1 MLLISRYII
10 KELIFP
16 FIYSLMI
23 IVLMLFINF
32 FLRAIDRFLGKGLNI
47 FTILEYLFLNL
58 AWIIALAVPMA
69 VLIATLMTFGRMS
82 EDNEINAMRAS
93 GISFTS
99 ILKPALIF
107 GITICLTLTYFNNYI
122 LPEMN
127 FYARLL
133 QGDIH
138 KKRPGLEIEPGHFI
152 NSIPDYSMI
161 IKKENYGLME
171 DVRIFSK
178 ENQKIQTSIYS
189 SSGEL
194 EMLDDAIVLM
204 LYDGEIHELDLN
216 DYRSYRRINFKRH
229 KIIVPADDIM
239 LARRDTSNRSDRE
252 MTVPMML
259 DKKANYHKRSD
270 RVKTRIGRAFNK
282 VIGDSLVP
290 SSLDDALLQM
300 DNYRTKML
308 NDENLTSVDQRRQER
323 KLKSLERQMNNEYR
337 LIQNYQ
343 KSQNK
348 YAVEIHKKFS
358 LPIACI
364 LFVLVGAPL
373 GTLTRKGGFI
383 VAISMGFGFFL
394 IYYIF
399 LIGGEE
405 LADRNR
411 VSPFIGMWSPN
422 FLLLIIG
429 VYLTLNTVRDRTSI
443 QFKWPWKKKS
453 LEDNNA
459 SK

>member
-1 MLLISRYII
+1 MILISRYII
-10 KELIFP
+10 KELILP

-32 FLRAIDRFLGKGLNI
+32 FLRAIDRFLGKGLSVLTI
-47 FTILEYLFLNL
+47 FEYLFLNL
-58 AWIIALAVPMA
+58 AWIVALAVPMA
-69 VLIATLMTFGRMS
+69 VLIATLMAFGRMS

-107 GITICLTLTYFNNYI
+107 GVIICITLTYFNNYI

-152 NSIPDYSMI
+152 NTIPDYSMI
-161 IKKENYGLME
+161 IRKDNNGMME

-178 ENQKIQTSIYS
+178 ENQEIQTSIYS
-189 SSGEL
+189 LTGEL

-204 LYDGEIHELDLN
+204 LYDGEIHELDLK
-216 DYRSYRRINFKRH
+216 DYKSYRRINFKQH
-229 KIIVPADDIM
+229 KIIIPADDMM

-259 DKKANYHKRSD
+259 NKKENYNKRSE
-270 RVKTRIGRAFNK
+270 RVQTRIGRAFNK
-282 VIGDSLVP
+282 VIGDSIVP
-290 SSLDDALLQM
+290 ISMEAALLQM
-300 DNYRTKML
+300 DNYRTEML
-308 NDENLTSVDQRRQER
+308 NKDMTPVEQRRQER

-373 GTLTRKGGFI
+373 GTLTKKGGFI

-411 VSPFIGMWSPN
+411 VSPFIGMWAPN
-422 FLLLIIG
+422 FLLLITGI
-429 VYLTLNTVRDRTSI
+429 YLTLNTVRDRASI
-443 QFKWPWKKKS
+443 KFNWPWKKKPM
-453 LEDNNA
+453 ENNND

>member
-10 KELIFP
+10 KELILP

-23 IVLMLFINF
+23 IAFMLFINF
-32 FLRAIDRFLGKGLNI
+32 FLRAIDRFLGKGLSALTI
-47 FTILEYLFLNL
+47 FEYLFLNL
-58 AWIIALAVPMA
+58 AWIVALAVPMA
-69 VLIATLMTFGRMS
+69 VLIATLMAFGRMS

-99 ILKPALIF
+99 ILKPELIF
-107 GITICLTLTYFNNYI
+107 GLIICLSLTYFNNYI

-138 KKRPGLEIEPGHFI
+138 KKRPGLDIEPGHFI

-161 IKKENYGLME
+161 IRKDNNGLME

-178 ENQKIQTSIYS
+178 ENQEIQTSIYS
-189 SSGEL
+189 LTGEL
-194 EMLDDAIVLM
+194 EILDDAIVLM

-216 DYRSYRRINFKRH
+216 DYKSYRRINFKEH
-229 KIIVPADDIM
+229 KIIIPADDMM

-259 DKKANYHKRSD
+259 DKKANYNKRSD
-270 RVKTRIGRAFNK
+270 RVKNRIGRAFNK

-290 SSLDDALLQM
+290 ISLDDALLKM
-300 DNYRTKML
+300 DNYRAEML
-308 NDENLTSVDQRRQER
+308 HDNLTSVEQRRQER

-337 LIQNYQ
+337 LSQNYQ

-348 YAVEIHKKFS
+348 YGVEIHKKFS

-411 VSPFIGMWSPN
+411 VSPFVGMWAPN
-422 FLLLIIG
+422 FLLLITGI
-429 VYLTLNTVRDRTSI
+429 YLTLNTVRDRASMR
-443 QFKWPWKKKS
+443 FNWPWKKQS
-453 LEDNNA
+453 MENSND

>member
-1 MLLISRYII
+1 
-10 KELIFP
+10 
-16 FIYSLMI
+16 MI

-32 FLRAIDRFLGKGLNI
+32 FLRAIDRFLGKGLSVLTI
-47 FTILEYLFLNL
+47 FEYLFLNL

-69 VLIATLMTFGRMS
+69 VLIATLMAFGRMS

-107 GITICLTLTYFNNYI
+107 GVIICLTLTYFNNYI

-152 NSIPDYSMI
+152 NTIPDYSMI
-161 IKKENYGLME
+161 IRKDNNGMME

-178 ENQKIQTSIYS
+178 ENQEIQTSIYS
-189 SSGEL
+189 LTGEL

-216 DYRSYRRINFKRH
+216 DYKSYRRINFKQH
-229 KIIVPADDIM
+229 KIIIPADDMM

-259 DKKANYHKRSD
+259 NKKANYNKRSE
-270 RVKTRIGRAFNK
+270 RVQTRIGRAFNK
-282 VIGDSLVP
+282 VIGDSIVP
-290 SSLDDALLQM
+290 ISMDDALLQM
-300 DNYRTKML
+300 DNYRAEML
-308 NDENLTSVDQRRQER
+308 NKDLTPVEQRRQER

-411 VSPFIGMWSPN
+411 VSPFIGMWAPN
-422 FLLLIIG
+422 FLLLIAGI
-429 VYLTLNTVRDRTSI
+429 YLTLNTVRDRASI
-443 QFKWPWKKKS
+443 RFSFPWKKKS
-453 LEDNNA
+453 MEHSND
-459 SK
+459 S

>member
-10 KELIFP
+10 KELILP

-23 IVLMLFINF
+23 IALMLFINF
-32 FLRAIDRFLGKGLNI
+32 FLRAIDRFLGKGLSALTI
-47 FTILEYLFLNL
+47 FEYLFLNL
-58 AWIIALAVPMA
+58 AWIVALAVPMA
-69 VLIATLMTFGRMS
+69 VLIATLMAFGRMS

-93 GISFTS
+93 GISFMS

-107 GITICLTLTYFNNYI
+107 GLTICLSLTYFNNYI

-138 KKRPGLEIEPGHFI
+138 KKRPGLDIEPGHFI

-161 IKKENYGLME
+161 IRKDNNGLME

-178 ENQKIQTSIYS
+178 ENQEIQTSIYS
-189 SSGEL
+189 LTGEL
-194 EMLDDAIVLM
+194 EILDDAIVLM

-216 DYRSYRRINFKRH
+216 DYKSYRRINFKEH
-229 KIIVPADDIM
+229 KIIIPADDMM

-259 DKKANYHKRSD
+259 DKKANYNKRSD
-270 RVKTRIGRAFNK
+270 RVKNRIGRAFNK

-290 SSLDDALLQM
+290 TSLDNALLKM
-300 DNYRTKML
+300 DNYRAEML
-308 NDENLTSVDQRRQER
+308 DDNLTPVEQRRQER

-411 VSPFIGMWSPN
+411 VSPFVGMWAPN
-422 FLLLIIG
+422 FLLLITGI
-429 VYLTLNTVRDRTSI
+429 YLTLNTVRDRASMR
-443 QFKWPWKKKS
+443 FNWPWKKQAMENS
-453 LEDNNA
+453 ND

>member
-10 KELIFP
+10 KELILP

-32 FLRAIDRFLGKGLNI
+32 FLRAIDRFLGKGLNVLTI
-47 FTILEYLFLNL
+47 FEYLFLNL

-69 VLIATLMTFGRMS
+69 VLIATLMAFGRMS

-107 GITICLTLTYFNNYI
+107 GTIVCLSLTYFNNYV

-152 NSIPDYSMI
+152 NTLPDYSMI
-161 IKKENYGLME
+161 IKKDNNGLME

-178 ENQKIQTSIYS
+178 ENQEIQTSIYS
-189 SSGEL
+189 STGEL
-194 EMLDDAIVLM
+194 EMLDDGIVLM

-216 DYRSYRRINFKRH
+216 DYK
-229 KIIVPADDIM
+229 
-239 LARRDTSNRSDRE
+239 
-252 MTVPMML
+252 TVPMMIS
-259 DKKANYHKRSD
+259 KKANYKERSG
-270 RVKTRIGRAFNK
+270 RVKSRIGRAFNK

-290 SSLDDALLQM
+290 ESLDDALVEM
-300 DNYRTKML
+300 NNYRSEIL
-308 NDENLTSVDQRRQER
+308 DNEDLTSAEQRRQDR

-411 VSPFIGMWSPN
+411 VTPLVGMWTPN
-422 FLLLIIG
+422 VLLLITGI
-429 VYLTLNTVRDRTSI
+429 YLTLNTVRDRAS
-443 QFKWPWKKKS
+443 FNWPWKKKAKDQS
-453 LEDNNA
+453 ND

>member
-1 MLLISRYII
+1 
-10 KELIFP
+10 
-16 FIYSLMI
+16 
-23 IVLMLFINF
+23 MLFINF
-32 FLRAIDRFLGKGLNI
+32 FLRAIDRFLGKGLSVLTI
-47 FTILEYLFLNL
+47 FEYLFLNL
-58 AWIIALAVPMA
+58 AWIVALAVPMA
-69 VLIATLMTFGRMS
+69 VLIATLMAFGRMS

-107 GITICLTLTYFNNYI
+107 GVIICITLTYFNNYI

-152 NSIPDYSMI
+152 NTIPDYSMI
-161 IKKENYGLME
+161 IRKDNNGMME

-178 ENQKIQTSIYS
+178 ENQEIQTSIYS
-189 SSGEL
+189 LTGEL

-204 LYDGEIHELDLN
+204 LYDGEIHELDLK
-216 DYRSYRRINFKRH
+216 DYKSYRRINFKQH
-229 KIIVPADDIM
+229 KIIIPADDMM

-259 DKKANYHKRSD
+259 NKKENYNKRSE
-270 RVKTRIGRAFNK
+270 RVQTRIGRAFNK
-282 VIGDSLVP
+282 VIGDSIVP
-290 SSLDDALLQM
+290 ISMEAALLQM
-300 DNYRTKML
+300 DNYRTEML
-308 NDENLTSVDQRRQER
+308 NKDMTPVEQRRQER

-373 GTLTRKGGFI
+373 GTLTKKGGFI

-411 VSPFIGMWSPN
+411 VSPFIGMWAPN
-422 FLLLIIG
+422 FLLLITGI
-429 VYLTLNTVRDRTSI
+429 YLTLNTVRDRASI
-443 QFKWPWKKKS
+443 KFNWPWKKKPM
-453 LEDNNA
+453 ENNND

>member
-10 KELIFP
+10 KELILP

-23 IVLMLFINF
+23 IALMLFINF
-32 FLRAIDRFLGKGLNI
+32 FLRAIDRFLGKGLSALTI
-47 FTILEYLFLNL
+47 FEYLFLNL
-58 AWIIALAVPMA
+58 AWIVALAVPMA
-69 VLIATLMTFGRMS
+69 VLIATLMAFGRMS

-107 GITICLTLTYFNNYI
+107 GLIICLSLTYFNNYI

-138 KKRPGLEIEPGHFI
+138 KKRPGLDIEPGHFI

-161 IKKENYGLME
+161 IRKDNNGLME

-178 ENQKIQTSIYS
+178 ENQEIQTSIYS
-189 SSGEL
+189 LTGEL

-216 DYRSYRRINFKRH
+216 DYKSYRRINFKEH
-229 KIIVPADDIM
+229 KIIIPADDMM

-259 DKKANYHKRSD
+259 DKKANYNKRSD
-270 RVKTRIGRAFNK
+270 RVKNRIGRAFNK

-290 SSLDDALLQM
+290 ISLDDALLKM
-300 DNYRTKML
+300 DNYRAEML
-308 NDENLTSVDQRRQER
+308 DDNLTPVEQRRQER

-411 VSPFIGMWSPN
+411 VSPFVGMWAPN
-422 FLLLIIG
+422 FLLLITGI
-429 VYLTLNTVRDRTSI
+429 YLTLNTVRDRASMR
-443 QFKWPWKKKS
+443 FNWPWKKQS
-453 LEDNNA
+453 MENSND

>member
-10 KELIFP
+10 KELILP

-23 IVLMLFINF
+23 IAFMLFINF
-32 FLRAIDRFLGKGLNI
+32 FLRAIDRFLGKGLSALTI
-47 FTILEYLFLNL
+47 FEYLFLNL
-58 AWIIALAVPMA
+58 AWIVALAVPMA
-69 VLIATLMTFGRMS
+69 VLIATLMAFGRMS

-93 GISFTS
+93 GISFMS

-107 GITICLTLTYFNNYI
+107 GLTICLSLTYFNNYI

-138 KKRPGLEIEPGHFI
+138 KKRPGLDIEPGHFI

-161 IKKENYGLME
+161 IRKDNNGLME

-178 ENQKIQTSIYS
+178 ENQEIQTSIYS
-189 SSGEL
+189 LTGEL
-194 EMLDDAIVLM
+194 EILDDAIVLM

-216 DYRSYRRINFKRH
+216 DYKSYRRINFKEH
-229 KIIVPADDIM
+229 KIIIPADDMM

-259 DKKANYHKRSD
+259 DKKANYNKRSD
-270 RVKTRIGRAFNK
+270 RVKNRIGRAFNK

-290 SSLDDALLQM
+290 ISLDDALLKM
-300 DNYRTKML
+300 DNYRAEML
-308 NDENLTSVDQRRQER
+308 HDNLTSVEQRRQER

-411 VSPFIGMWSPN
+411 VSPFIGMWAPN
-422 FLLLIIG
+422 FLLLISGI
-429 VYLTLNTVRDRTSI
+429 YLTLNTVRDRASMR
-443 QFKWPWKKKS
+443 FNWPWKKQS
-453 LEDNNA
+453 MENSND

>member
-1 MLLISRYII
+1 
-10 KELIFP
+10 
-16 FIYSLMI
+16 MI

-32 FLRAIDRFLGKGLNI
+32 FLRAIDRFLGKGLSVLTI
-47 FTILEYLFLNL
+47 FEYLFLNL

-69 VLIATLMTFGRMS
+69 VLIATLMAFGRMS

-107 GITICLTLTYFNNYI
+107 GVIICLTLTYFNNYI

-152 NSIPDYSMI
+152 NTIPDYSMI
-161 IKKENYGLME
+161 IRKDNNGMME

-178 ENQKIQTSIYS
+178 ENQEIQTSIYS
-189 SSGEL
+189 LTGEL

-216 DYRSYRRINFKRH
+216 DYKSYRRINFKQH
-229 KIIVPADDIM
+229 KIIIPADDMM

-259 DKKANYHKRSD
+259 NKKANYKKRSE
-270 RVKTRIGRAFNK
+270 RVQTRIGRAFNK
-282 VIGDSLVP
+282 VIGDSIVP
-290 SSLDDALLQM
+290 ISMDDALLQM
-300 DNYRTKML
+300 NNYRAEML
-308 NDENLTSVDQRRQER
+308 NKDLTPVEQRRQER

-411 VSPFIGMWSPN
+411 VSPFIGMWAPN
-422 FLLLIIG
+422 FLLLITGI
-429 VYLTLNTVRDRTSI
+429 YLTLNTVRDRASI
-443 QFKWPWKKKS
+443 RFSWPWKKKS
-453 LEDNNA
+453 MEHNND
-459 SK
+459 S

>member
-1 MLLISRYII
+1 
-10 KELIFP
+10 
-16 FIYSLMI
+16 
-23 IVLMLFINF
+23 MLFINF
-32 FLRAIDRFLGKGLNI
+32 FLRAIDRFLGKGLSVLTI
-47 FTILEYLFLNL
+47 FEYLFLNL

-69 VLIATLMTFGRMS
+69 VLIATLMAFGRMS

-107 GITICLTLTYFNNYI
+107 GVIICLTLTYFNNYI

-152 NSIPDYSMI
+152 NTIPDYSMI
-161 IKKENYGLME
+161 IRKDNNGMME

-178 ENQKIQTSIYS
+178 ENQEIQTSIYS
-189 SSGEL
+189 LTGEL

-216 DYRSYRRINFKRH
+216 DYKSYRRINFKQH
-229 KIIVPADDIM
+229 KIIIPADDMM

-259 DKKANYHKRSD
+259 NKKANYNKRSE
-270 RVKTRIGRAFNK
+270 RVQTRIGRAFNK
-282 VIGDSLVP
+282 VIGDSIVP
-290 SSLDDALLQM
+290 ISMDDALLQM
-300 DNYRTKML
+300 DNYRAEML
-308 NDENLTSVDQRRQER
+308 NKDLTPVEQRRQER

-411 VSPFIGMWSPN
+411 VSPFIGMWAPN
-422 FLLLIIG
+422 FLLLIAGI
-429 VYLTLNTVRDRTSI
+429 YLTLNTVRDRASI
-443 QFKWPWKKKS
+443 RFSFPWKKKS
-453 LEDNNA
+453 MEHNND
-459 SK
+459 S

>member
-1 MLLISRYII
+1 
-10 KELIFP
+10 
-16 FIYSLMI
+16 MI
-23 IVLMLFINF
+23 IALMLFINF
-32 FLRAIDRFLGKGLNI
+32 FLRAIDRFLGKGLSALTI
-47 FTILEYLFLNL
+47 FEYLFLNL
-58 AWIIALAVPMA
+58 AWIVALAVPMA
-69 VLIATLMTFGRMS
+69 VLIATLMAFGRMS

-107 GITICLTLTYFNNYI
+107 GLIICLSLTYFNNYI

-138 KKRPGLEIEPGHFI
+138 KKRPGLDIEPGHFI

-161 IKKENYGLME
+161 IRKDNNGVME

-189 SSGEL
+189 LTGEL

-216 DYRSYRRINFKRH
+216 DYKSYRRINFKEH
-229 KIIVPADDIM
+229 KIIIPADDMM

-259 DKKANYHKRSD
+259 NKKANYNKRSEK
-270 RVKTRIGRAFNK
+270 VQTRIGRAFNK
-282 VIGDSLVP
+282 VIGDSIVP
-290 SSLDDALLQM
+290 ISMDDALLQM
-300 DNYRTKML
+300 DNYRTEML
-308 NDENLTSVDQRRQER
+308 NKDLTPVEQRRQER

-373 GTLTRKGGFI
+373 GTLTKKGGFI

-411 VSPFIGMWSPN
+411 VSPFVGMWAPN
-422 FLLLIIG
+422 FLLLITGI
-429 VYLTLNTVRDRTSI
+429 YLTLNTVRDRTSI
-443 QFKWPWKKKS
+443 QFNWPWKKKS
-453 LEDNNA
+453 MEHNND

>member
-1 MLLISRYII
+1 
-10 KELIFP
+10 
-16 FIYSLMI
+16 
-23 IVLMLFINF
+23 MLFINF
-32 FLRAIDRFLGKGLNI
+32 FLRAIDRFLGKGLSALTI
-47 FTILEYLFLNL
+47 FEYLFLNL
-58 AWIIALAVPMA
+58 AWIVALAVPMA
-69 VLIATLMTFGRMS
+69 VLIATLMAFGRMS

-107 GITICLTLTYFNNYI
+107 GLIICLSLTYFNNYI

-138 KKRPGLEIEPGHFI
+138 KKRPGLDIEPGHFI

-161 IKKENYGLME
+161 IRKDNNGVME

-189 SSGEL
+189 LTGEL

-216 DYRSYRRINFKRH
+216 DYKSYRRINFKEH
-229 KIIVPADDIM
+229 KIIIPADDMM

-259 DKKANYHKRSD
+259 DKKANYNKRSD
-270 RVKTRIGRAFNK
+270 RVKNRIGRAFNK

-290 SSLDDALLQM
+290 ISLDDALLKM
-300 DNYRTKML
+300 DNYRAEML
-308 NDENLTSVDQRRQER
+308 DDKKLTSVEQRQQER

-411 VSPFIGMWSPN
+411 VSPFVGMWTPN
-422 FLLLIIG
+422 FLLLITGI
-429 VYLTLNTVRDRTSI
+429 YLTLSTVRDRASMR
-443 QFKWPWKKKS
+443 FNWPWKKQS
-453 LEDNNA
+453 MENSND

>member
-1 MLLISRYII
+1 
-10 KELIFP
+10 
-16 FIYSLMI
+16 
-23 IVLMLFINF
+23 MLFINF
-32 FLRAIDRFLGKGLNI
+32 FLRAIDRFLGKGLSVLTI
-47 FTILEYLFLNL
+47 FEYLFLNL

-69 VLIATLMTFGRMS
+69 VLIATLMAFGRMS

-107 GITICLTLTYFNNYI
+107 GVIICLTLTYFNNYI

-152 NSIPDYSMI
+152 NTIPDYSMI
-161 IKKENYGLME
+161 IRKDNNGMME

-178 ENQKIQTSIYS
+178 ENQEIQTSIYS
-189 SSGEL
+189 LTGEL

-216 DYRSYRRINFKRH
+216 DYKSYRRINFKQH
-229 KIIVPADDIM
+229 KIIIPADDMM

-259 DKKANYHKRSD
+259 NKKANYKKRSE
-270 RVKTRIGRAFNK
+270 RVQTRIGRAFNK
-282 VIGDSLVP
+282 VIGDSIVP
-290 SSLDDALLQM
+290 ISMDDALLQM
-300 DNYRTKML
+300 NNYRAEML
-308 NDENLTSVDQRRQER
+308 NKDLTPVEQRRQER

-411 VSPFIGMWSPN
+411 VSPFIGMWAPN
-422 FLLLIIG
+422 FLLLITGI
-429 VYLTLNTVRDRTSI
+429 YLTLNTVRDRASI
-443 QFKWPWKKKS
+443 RFSWPWKKKS
-453 LEDNNA
+453 MEHNND
-459 SK
+459 S

>member
-10 KELIFP
+10 KELILP

-32 FLRAIDRFLGKGLNI
+32 FLRAIDRFLGKGLSVLTI
-47 FTILEYLFLNL
+47 FEYLFLNL

-69 VLIATLMTFGRMS
+69 VLIATLMAFGRMS

-107 GITICLTLTYFNNYI
+107 GVIICLTLTYFNNYI

-152 NSIPDYSMI
+152 NTIPDYSMI
-161 IKKENYGLME
+161 IRKDNNGMME

-178 ENQKIQTSIYS
+178 ENQEIQTSIYS
-189 SSGEL
+189 LTGEL

-216 DYRSYRRINFKRH
+216 DYKSYRRINFKQH
-229 KIIVPADDIM
+229 KIIIPADDMM

-259 DKKANYHKRSD
+259 NKKANYKKRSE
-270 RVKTRIGRAFNK
+270 RVQTRIGRAFNK
-282 VIGDSLVP
+282 VIGDSIVP
-290 SSLDDALLQM
+290 ISMDDALLQM
-300 DNYRTKML
+300 DNYRAEML
-308 NDENLTSVDQRRQER
+308 NKDLTPVEQRRQER

-411 VSPFIGMWSPN
+411 VSPFIGMWAPN
-422 FLLLIIG
+422 FLLLITGI
-429 VYLTLNTVRDRTSI
+429 YLTLNTVRDRASI
-443 QFKWPWKKKS
+443 RFSWPWKKKS
-453 LEDNNA
+453 MEHNND
-459 SK
+459 S

>member
-10 KELIFP
+10 KELILP

-23 IVLMLFINF
+23 IALMLFINF
-32 FLRAIDRFLGKGLNI
+32 FLRAIDRFLGKGLSALTI
-47 FTILEYLFLNL
+47 FEYLFLNL
-58 AWIIALAVPMA
+58 AWIVALAVPMA
-69 VLIATLMTFGRMS
+69 VLIATLMAFGRMS

-93 GISFTS
+93 GISFMS

-107 GITICLTLTYFNNYI
+107 GLTICLSLTYFNNYI

-138 KKRPGLEIEPGHFI
+138 KKRPGLDIEPGHFI

-161 IKKENYGLME
+161 IRKDNNGLME

-178 ENQKIQTSIYS
+178 ENQEIQTSIYS
-189 SSGEL
+189 LTGEL
-194 EMLDDAIVLM
+194 EILDDAIVLM

-216 DYRSYRRINFKRH
+216 DYKSYRRINFKEH
-229 KIIVPADDIM
+229 KIIIPADDMM

-259 DKKANYHKRSD
+259 DKKANYNKRSD
-270 RVKTRIGRAFNK
+270 RVKNRIGRAFNK

-290 SSLDDALLQM
+290 TSLDNALLKM
-300 DNYRTKML
+300 DNYRAEML
-308 NDENLTSVDQRRQER
+308 DDNLTPVEQRRQER

-411 VSPFIGMWSPN
+411 VSPFIGMWAPN
-422 FLLLIIG
+422 FLLLITGI
-429 VYLTLNTVRDRTSI
+429 YLTLNTVRDRASMR
-443 QFKWPWKKKS
+443 FNWPWKKQS
-453 LEDNNA
+453 MENSND

>member
-1 MLLISRYII
+1 
-10 KELIFP
+10 
-16 FIYSLMI
+16 
-23 IVLMLFINF
+23 
-32 FLRAIDRFLGKGLNI
+32 
-47 FTILEYLFLNL
+47 
-58 AWIIALAVPMA
+58 MA
-69 VLIATLMTFGRMS
+69 VLIATLMAFGRMS

-107 GITICLTLTYFNNYI
+107 GVIICLTLTYFNNYI

-152 NSIPDYSMI
+152 NTIPDYSMI
-161 IKKENYGLME
+161 IRKDNNGMME

-178 ENQKIQTSIYS
+178 ENQEIQTSIYS
-189 SSGEL
+189 LTGEL

-216 DYRSYRRINFKRH
+216 DYKSYRRINFKQH
-229 KIIVPADDIM
+229 KIIIPADDMM

-259 DKKANYHKRSD
+259 NKKANYNKRSE
-270 RVKTRIGRAFNK
+270 RVQTRIGRAFNK
-282 VIGDSLVP
+282 VIGDSIVP
-290 SSLDDALLQM
+290 ISMDDALLQM
-300 DNYRTKML
+300 DNYRAEML
-308 NDENLTSVDQRRQER
+308 NKDLTPVEQRRQER

-411 VSPFIGMWSPN
+411 VSPFIGMWAPN
-422 FLLLIIG
+422 FLLLITGI
-429 VYLTLNTVRDRTSI
+429 YLTLNTVRDRASI
-443 QFKWPWKKKS
+443 RFSWPWKKKS
-453 LEDNNA
+453 MEHNND
-459 SK
+459 S

>member
-10 KELIFP
+10 KELILP

-23 IVLMLFINF
+23 IAFMLFINF
-32 FLRAIDRFLGKGLNI
+32 FLRAIDRFLGKGLSALTI
-47 FTILEYLFLNL
+47 FEYLFLNL
-58 AWIIALAVPMA
+58 AWIVALAVPMA
-69 VLIATLMTFGRMS
+69 VLIATLMAFGRMS
-82 EDNEINAMRAS
+82 GDNEINAMRAS

-107 GITICLTLTYFNNYI
+107 GLIICLSLTYFNNYI

-138 KKRPGLEIEPGHFI
+138 KKRPGLDIEPGHFI

-161 IKKENYGLME
+161 IRKDNNGLME

-178 ENQKIQTSIYS
+178 ENQEIQTSIYS
-189 SSGEL
+189 LTGEL

-216 DYRSYRRINFKRH
+216 DYKSYRRINFKEH
-229 KIIVPADDIM
+229 KIIIPADDMM

-259 DKKANYHKRSD
+259 DKKANYNKRSD
-270 RVKTRIGRAFNK
+270 RVKNRIGRAFNK

-290 SSLDDALLQM
+290 ISLDDALLKM
-300 DNYRTKML
+300 DNYRAEML
-308 NDENLTSVDQRRQER
+308 HDNLPSVEQRRQER

-411 VSPFIGMWSPN
+411 VSPFVGMWAPN
-422 FLLLIIG
+422 FLLLITGI
-429 VYLTLNTVRDRTSI
+429 YLTLNTVRDRASMR
-443 QFKWPWKKKS
+443 FNWPWKKQS
-453 LEDNNA
+453 MENSND

>member
-1 MLLISRYII
+1 
-10 KELIFP
+10 
-16 FIYSLMI
+16 
-23 IVLMLFINF
+23 MLFINF
-32 FLRAIDRFLGKGLNI
+32 FLRAIDRFLGKGLSVLTI
-47 FTILEYLFLNL
+47 FEYLFLNL

-69 VLIATLMTFGRMS
+69 VLIATLMAFGRMS

-107 GITICLTLTYFNNYI
+107 GLIICLSLTYFNNYI

-138 KKRPGLEIEPGHFI
+138 KKRPGLDIEPGHFI

-161 IKKENYGLME
+161 IRKDNNGVME

-189 SSGEL
+189 LTGEL

-216 DYRSYRRINFKRH
+216 DYKSYRRINFKEH
-229 KIIVPADDIM
+229 KIIIPADDMM

-259 DKKANYHKRSD
+259 NKKANYNKRSEK
-270 RVKTRIGRAFNK
+270 VQTRIGRAFNK
-282 VIGDSLVP
+282 VIGDSIVP
-290 SSLDDALLQM
+290 ISMDDALLQM
-300 DNYRTKML
+300 DNYRTEML
-308 NDENLTSVDQRRQER
+308 NKDLTPAEERRQER

-373 GTLTRKGGFI
+373 GTLTKKGGFI

-411 VSPFIGMWSPN
+411 VSPFIGMWAPN
-422 FLLLIIG
+422 FLLLITGI
-429 VYLTLNTVRDRTSI
+429 YLTFNTVRDRASI
-443 QFKWPWKKKS
+443 RFNWPWKKKS
-453 LEDNNA
+453 MEHNND

>member
-10 KELIFP
+10 KELILP

-32 FLRAIDRFLGKGLNI
+32 FLRAIDRFLGKGLSVVTI
-47 FTILEYLFLNL
+47 FEYLFLNL
-58 AWIIALAVPMA
+58 AWIVALAVPMA
-69 VLIATLMTFGRMS
+69 VLIATLMAFGRMS

-107 GITICLTLTYFNNYI
+107 GVIICLTLTYFNNYI

-161 IKKENYGLME
+161 IRKDNNGMME

-178 ENQKIQTSIYS
+178 ENQEIQTSIYS
-189 SSGEL
+189 LTGEL

-216 DYRSYRRINFKRH
+216 NYKSYRRINFKQH
-229 KIIVPADDIM
+229 KIIIPADDMM

-259 DKKANYHKRSD
+259 NKKANYNKRSE
-270 RVKTRIGRAFNK
+270 RVQTRIGRAFNK
-282 VIGDSLVP
+282 VIGDSIVP
-290 SSLDDALLQM
+290 VSMDDALLQM
-300 DNYRTKML
+300 GNYRTEML
-308 NDENLTSVDQRRQER
+308 NKDIPPVEQRRQER

-373 GTLTRKGGFI
+373 GTLTRKGGFM

-411 VSPFIGMWSPN
+411 VSPFIGMWAPN
-422 FLLLIIG
+422 FLLLIAGI
-429 VYLTLNTVRDRTSI
+429 YLTLNTVRDRASI
-443 QFKWPWKKKS
+443 QFNWPWKKKS
-453 LEDNNA
+453 MENNND

>member
-1 MLLISRYII
+1 
-10 KELIFP
+10 
-16 FIYSLMI
+16 
-23 IVLMLFINF
+23 
-32 FLRAIDRFLGKGLNI
+32 
-47 FTILEYLFLNL
+47 
-58 AWIIALAVPMA
+58 MA
-69 VLIATLMTFGRMS
+69 VLIATLMAFGRMS

-107 GITICLTLTYFNNYI
+107 GVFICVTLTYFNNYI

-152 NSIPDYSMI
+152 NTIPDYSMI
-161 IKKENYGLME
+161 IRKDNNGMME

-178 ENQKIQTSIYS
+178 ENQEIQTSIYS
-189 SSGEL
+189 LTGEL

-216 DYRSYRRINFKRH
+216 DYKSYRRINFKQH
-229 KIIVPADDIM
+229 KIIIPAEDMM

-252 MTVPMML
+252 MTIPMML
-259 DKKANYHKRSD
+259 NKKANYNKRSEK
-270 RVKTRIGRAFNK
+270 VQTRIGRAFNK
-282 VIGDSLVP
+282 VIGDSIVP
-290 SSLDDALLQM
+290 ISMDDALLQM
-300 DNYRTKML
+300 DNYRTEML
-308 NDENLTSVDQRRQER
+308 NKDLTPVEQRRQER

-373 GTLTRKGGFI
+373 GTLTKKGGFI

-411 VSPFIGMWSPN
+411 VSPFIGMWAPN
-422 FLLLIIG
+422 FLLLITGI
-429 VYLTLNTVRDRTSI
+429 YLTLNTVRDRTSI
-443 QFKWPWKKKS
+443 RFNWPWKKKS
-453 LEDNNA
+453 MEHNND

>member
-10 KELIFP
+10 KELILP

-32 FLRAIDRFLGKGLNI
+32 FLRAIDRFLGKGLSVLTI
-47 FTILEYLFLNL
+47 FEYLFLNL

-69 VLIATLMTFGRMS
+69 VLIATLMAFGRMS

-107 GITICLTLTYFNNYI
+107 GVIICLTLTYFNNYI

-152 NSIPDYSMI
+152 NTIPDYSMI
-161 IKKENYGLME
+161 IRKDNNGMME

-178 ENQKIQTSIYS
+178 ENQEIQTSIYS
-189 SSGEL
+189 LTGEL

-216 DYRSYRRINFKRH
+216 DYKSYRRINFKQH
-229 KIIVPADDIM
+229 KIIIPADDMM

-259 DKKANYHKRSD
+259 NKKANYNKRSE
-270 RVKTRIGRAFNK
+270 RVQTRIGRAFNK
-282 VIGDSLVP
+282 VIGDSIVP
-290 SSLDDALLQM
+290 ISMDDALLQM
-300 DNYRTKML
+300 DNYRAEML
-308 NDENLTSVDQRRQER
+308 NKDLTPVEQRRQER

-411 VSPFIGMWSPN
+411 VSPFIGMWAPN
-422 FLLLIIG
+422 FLLLITGI
-429 VYLTLNTVRDRTSI
+429 YLTLNTVRDRASI
-443 QFKWPWKKKS
+443 RFSWPWKKKS
-453 LEDNNA
+453 MEHNND
-459 SK
+459 S

>member
-1 MLLISRYII
+1 MILISRYII
-10 KELIFP
+10 KELILP

-32 FLRAIDRFLGKGLNI
+32 FLRAIDRFLGKGLSVLTI
-47 FTILEYLFLNL
+47 FEYLFLNL
-58 AWIIALAVPMA
+58 AWIVALAVPMA
-69 VLIATLMTFGRMS
+69 VLIATLMAFGRMS

-107 GITICLTLTYFNNYI
+107 GVIICLTLTYFNNYI

-152 NSIPDYSMI
+152 NTIPDYSMI
-161 IKKENYGLME
+161 IRKDNNGMME

-178 ENQKIQTSIYS
+178 ENQEIQTSIYS
-189 SSGEL
+189 LTGEL

-204 LYDGEIHELDLN
+204 LYDGEIHELDLK
-216 DYRSYRRINFKRH
+216 DYKSYRRINFKQH
-229 KIIVPADDIM
+229 KIIIPADDMM

-259 DKKANYHKRSD
+259 NKKENYNKRSE
-270 RVKTRIGRAFNK
+270 RVQTRIGRAFNK
-282 VIGDSLVP
+282 VIGDSIVP
-290 SSLDDALLQM
+290 ISMEAALLQM
-300 DNYRTKML
+300 DNYRTEML
-308 NDENLTSVDQRRQER
+308 NKDMTPVEQRRQER

-373 GTLTRKGGFI
+373 GTLTKKGGFI

-411 VSPFIGMWSPN
+411 VSPFIGMWAPN
-422 FLLLIIG
+422 FLLLITGI
-429 VYLTLNTVRDRTSI
+429 YLTLNTVRDRASI
-443 QFKWPWKKKS
+443 KFNWPWKKKPM
-453 LEDNNA
+453 ENNND

>member
-1 MLLISRYII
+1 
-10 KELIFP
+10 
-16 FIYSLMI
+16 MI

-32 FLRAIDRFLGKGLNI
+32 FLRAIDRFLGKGLSVLTI
-47 FTILEYLFLNL
+47 FEYLFLNL

-69 VLIATLMTFGRMS
+69 VLIATLMAFGRMS

-107 GITICLTLTYFNNYI
+107 GVIICLTLTYFNNYI

-152 NSIPDYSMI
+152 NTIPDYSMI
-161 IKKENYGLME
+161 IRKDNNGMME

-178 ENQKIQTSIYS
+178 ENQEIQTSIYS
-189 SSGEL
+189 LTGEL

-216 DYRSYRRINFKRH
+216 DYKSYRRINFKQH
-229 KIIVPADDIM
+229 KIIIPADDMM

-259 DKKANYHKRSD
+259 NKKANYNKRSE
-270 RVKTRIGRAFNK
+270 RVQTRIGRAFNK
-282 VIGDSLVP
+282 VIGDSIVP
-290 SSLDDALLQM
+290 ISMDDALLQM
-300 DNYRTKML
+300 NNYRAEML
-308 NDENLTSVDQRRQER
+308 NKDLTPVEQRRQER

-411 VSPFIGMWSPN
+411 VSPFIGMWAPN
-422 FLLLIIG
+422 FLLLIAGI
-429 VYLTLNTVRDRTSI
+429 YLTLNTVRDRASI
-443 QFKWPWKKKS
+443 RFSWPWKKKS
-453 LEDNNA
+453 MEHNND
-459 SK
+459 S

>member
-10 KELIFP
+10 KELILP

-23 IVLMLFINF
+23 IAFMLFINF
-32 FLRAIDRFLGKGLNI
+32 FLRAIDRFLGKGLSALTI
-47 FTILEYLFLNL
+47 FEYLFLNL
-58 AWIIALAVPMA
+58 AWIVALAVPMA
-69 VLIATLMTFGRMS
+69 VLIATLMAFGRMS

-93 GISFTS
+93 GISFMS

-107 GITICLTLTYFNNYI
+107 GLTICLSLTYFNNYI

-138 KKRPGLEIEPGHFI
+138 KKRPGLDIEPGHFI

-161 IKKENYGLME
+161 IRKDNNGLME

-178 ENQKIQTSIYS
+178 ENQEIQTSIYS
-189 SSGEL
+189 LTGEL
-194 EMLDDAIVLM
+194 EILDDAIVLM

-216 DYRSYRRINFKRH
+216 DYKSYRRINFKEH
-229 KIIVPADDIM
+229 KIIIPADDMM

-259 DKKANYHKRSD
+259 DKKANYNKRSD
-270 RVKTRIGRAFNK
+270 RVKNRIGRAFNK

-290 SSLDDALLQM
+290 TSLDNALLKM
-300 DNYRTKML
+300 DNYRAEML
-308 NDENLTSVDQRRQER
+308 DDNLTPVEQRRQER

-399 LIGGEE
+399 LIGGDE

-411 VSPFIGMWSPN
+411 VSPFVGMWAPN
-422 FLLLIIG
+422 FLLLITGI
-429 VYLTLNTVRDRTSI
+429 YLTLNTVRDRASMR
-443 QFKWPWKKKS
+443 FNWPWKKQAMENS
-453 LEDNNA
+453 ND

>member
-10 KELIFP
+10 KELILP

-23 IVLMLFINF
+23 IAFMLFINF
-32 FLRAIDRFLGKGLNI
+32 FLRAIDRFLGKGLSALTI
-47 FTILEYLFLNL
+47 FEYLFLNL
-58 AWIIALAVPMA
+58 AWIVALAVPMA
-69 VLIATLMTFGRMS
+69 VLIATLMAFGRMS

-93 GISFTS
+93 GISFMS

-107 GITICLTLTYFNNYI
+107 GLTICLSLTYFNNYI

-138 KKRPGLEIEPGHFI
+138 KKRPGLDIEPGHFI

-161 IKKENYGLME
+161 IRKDNNGLME

-178 ENQKIQTSIYS
+178 ENQEIQTSIYS
-189 SSGEL
+189 LTGEL

-216 DYRSYRRINFKRH
+216 DYKSYRRINFKEH
-229 KIIVPADDIM
+229 KIIIPADDMM

-259 DKKANYHKRSD
+259 DKKANYNKRSD
-270 RVKTRIGRAFNK
+270 RVKNRIGRAFNK

-290 SSLDDALLQM
+290 ISLDDALLKM
-300 DNYRTKML
+300 DNYRAEML
-308 NDENLTSVDQRRQER
+308 HDNLTSVEQRRQER

-411 VSPFIGMWSPN
+411 VSPFVGMWAPN
-422 FLLLIIG
+422 FLLLITGI
-429 VYLTLNTVRDRTSI
+429 YLTLNTVRDRASMR
-443 QFKWPWKKKS
+443 FNWPWKKQS
-453 LEDNNA
+453 MENSND

>member
-1 MLLISRYII
+1 
-10 KELIFP
+10 
-16 FIYSLMI
+16 MI
-23 IVLMLFINF
+23 IALMLFINF
-32 FLRAIDRFLGKGLNI
+32 FLRAIDRFLGKGLSALTI
-47 FTILEYLFLNL
+47 FEYLFLNL

-69 VLIATLMTFGRMS
+69 VLIATLMAFGRMS

-107 GITICLTLTYFNNYI
+107 GVIICLTLTYFNNYI

-152 NSIPDYSMI
+152 NTIPDYSMI
-161 IKKENYGLME
+161 IRKDNNGMME

-178 ENQKIQTSIYS
+178 ENQEIQTSIYS
-189 SSGEL
+189 LTGEL

-216 DYRSYRRINFKRH
+216 DYKSYRRINFKQH
-229 KIIVPADDIM
+229 KIIIPADDMM

-259 DKKANYHKRSD
+259 NKKANYNKRSE
-270 RVKTRIGRAFNK
+270 RVQTRIGRAFNK
-282 VIGDSLVP
+282 VIGDSIVP
-290 SSLDDALLQM
+290 ISMDDALLQM
-300 DNYRTKML
+300 DNYRAEML
-308 NDENLTSVDQRRQER
+308 NKDLTPVEQRRQER

-411 VSPFIGMWSPN
+411 VSPFIGMWAPN
-422 FLLLIIG
+422 FLLLITGI
-429 VYLTLNTVRDRTSI
+429 YLTLNTVRGRASI
-443 QFKWPWKKKS
+443 RFSWPWKKKS
-453 LEDNNA
+453 MEHNND
-459 SK
+459 S

>member
-1 MLLISRYII
+1 
-10 KELIFP
+10 
-16 FIYSLMI
+16 MI

-32 FLRAIDRFLGKGLNI
+32 FLRAIDRFLGKGLSVLTI
-47 FTILEYLFLNL
+47 FEYLFLNL

-69 VLIATLMTFGRMS
+69 VLIATLMAFGRMS

-107 GITICLTLTYFNNYI
+107 GVIICLTLTYFNNYI

-152 NSIPDYSMI
+152 NTIPDYSMI
-161 IKKENYGLME
+161 IRKDNNGMME

-178 ENQKIQTSIYS
+178 ENQEIQTSIYS
-189 SSGEL
+189 LTGEL

-216 DYRSYRRINFKRH
+216 DYKSYRRINFKQH
-229 KIIVPADDIM
+229 KIIIPADDMM

-259 DKKANYHKRSD
+259 NKKANYNKRSE
-270 RVKTRIGRAFNK
+270 RVQTRIGRAFNK
-282 VIGDSLVP
+282 VIGDSIVP
-290 SSLDDALLQM
+290 ISMDDALLQM
-300 DNYRTKML
+300 DNYRAEML
-308 NDENLTSVDQRRQER
+308 NKDLTPVEQRRQER

-411 VSPFIGMWSPN
+411 VSPFIGMWAPN
-422 FLLLIIG
+422 FLLLITGI
-429 VYLTLNTVRDRTSI
+429 YLTLNTVRGRASI
-443 QFKWPWKKKS
+443 RFSWPWKKKS
-453 LEDNNA
+453 MEHNND
-459 SK
+459 S

>member
-1 MLLISRYII
+1 
-10 KELIFP
+10 
-16 FIYSLMI
+16 
-23 IVLMLFINF
+23 
-32 FLRAIDRFLGKGLNI
+32 
-47 FTILEYLFLNL
+47 
-58 AWIIALAVPMA
+58 
-69 VLIATLMTFGRMS
+69 
-82 EDNEINAMRAS
+82 
-93 GISFTS
+93 
-99 ILKPALIF
+99 
-107 GITICLTLTYFNNYI
+107 
-122 LPEMN
+122 MN

-152 NSIPDYSMI
+152 NTIPDYSMI
-161 IKKENYGLME
+161 IRKDNNGMME

-178 ENQKIQTSIYS
+178 ENQEIQTSIYS
-189 SSGEL
+189 LTGEL

-216 DYRSYRRINFKRH
+216 DYKSYRRINFKQH
-229 KIIVPADDIM
+229 KIIIPADDMM

-259 DKKANYHKRSD
+259 NKKANYKKRSE
-270 RVKTRIGRAFNK
+270 RVQTRIGRAFNK
-282 VIGDSLVP
+282 VIGDSIVP
-290 SSLDDALLQM
+290 ISMDDALLQM
-300 DNYRTKML
+300 DNYRAEML
-308 NDENLTSVDQRRQER
+308 NKDLTPVEQRRQER

-411 VSPFIGMWSPN
+411 VSPFIGMWAPN
-422 FLLLIIG
+422 FLLLITGI
-429 VYLTLNTVRDRTSI
+429 YLTLNTVRDRASI
-443 QFKWPWKKKS
+443 RFSWPWKKKS
-453 LEDNNA
+453 MEHNND
-459 SK
+459 S

>member
-1 MLLISRYII
+1 
-10 KELIFP
+10 
-16 FIYSLMI
+16 
-23 IVLMLFINF
+23 MLFINF
-32 FLRAIDRFLGKGLNI
+32 FLRAIDRFLGKGLSALTI
-47 FTILEYLFLNL
+47 FEYLFLNL
-58 AWIIALAVPMA
+58 AWIVALAVPMA
-69 VLIATLMTFGRMS
+69 VLIATLMAFGRMS

-107 GITICLTLTYFNNYI
+107 GLIICLSLTYFNNYI

-138 KKRPGLEIEPGHFI
+138 KKRPGLDIEPGHFI

-161 IKKENYGLME
+161 IRKDNNGVME

-189 SSGEL
+189 LTGEL

-216 DYRSYRRINFKRH
+216 DYKSYRRINFKEH
-229 KIIVPADDIM
+229 KIIIPADDMM

-259 DKKANYHKRSD
+259 NKKANYNKRSEK
-270 RVKTRIGRAFNK
+270 VQTRIGRAFNK
-282 VIGDSLVP
+282 VIGDSIVP
-290 SSLDDALLQM
+290 ISMDDALLQM
-300 DNYRTKML
+300 DNYRTEML
-308 NDENLTSVDQRRQER
+308 NKDLTPVEQRRQER

-373 GTLTRKGGFI
+373 GTLTKKGGFI

-411 VSPFIGMWSPN
+411 VSPFVGMWAPN
-422 FLLLIIG
+422 FLLLITGI
-429 VYLTLNTVRDRTSI
+429 YLTLNTVRDRTSI
-443 QFKWPWKKKS
+443 QFNWPWKKKS
-453 LEDNNA
+453 MEHNND

>member
-10 KELIFP
+10 KELILP

-32 FLRAIDRFLGKGLNI
+32 FLRAIDRFLGKGLSVVTI
-47 FTILEYLFLNL
+47 FEYLFLNL
-58 AWIIALAVPMA
+58 AWIVALAVPMA
-69 VLIATLMTFGRMS
+69 VLIATLMAFGRMS

-107 GITICLTLTYFNNYI
+107 GVIICLTLTYFNNYI

-161 IKKENYGLME
+161 IRKDNNGMME

-178 ENQKIQTSIYS
+178 ENQEIQTSIYS
-189 SSGEL
+189 LTGEL

-216 DYRSYRRINFKRH
+216 NYKSYRRINFKQH
-229 KIIVPADDIM
+229 KIIIPADDMM

-259 DKKANYHKRSD
+259 NKKANYNKRSE
-270 RVKTRIGRAFNK
+270 RVQTRIGRAFNK
-282 VIGDSLVP
+282 VIGDSIVP
-290 SSLDDALLQM
+290 VSMDDALLQM
-300 DNYRTKML
+300 GNYRTEML
-308 NDENLTSVDQRRQER
+308 NKDITPVEQRRQER

-373 GTLTRKGGFI
+373 GTLTRKGGFM

-411 VSPFIGMWSPN
+411 VSPFIGMWAPN
-422 FLLLIIG
+422 FLLLIAGI
-429 VYLTLNTVRDRTSI
+429 YLTLNTVRDRASI
-443 QFKWPWKKKS
+443 QFNWPWKKKS
-453 LEDNNA
+453 MENNND

>member
-10 KELIFP
+10 KELILP

-23 IVLMLFINF
+23 IAFMLFINF
-32 FLRAIDRFLGKGLNI
+32 FLRAIDRFLGKGLSALTI
-47 FTILEYLFLNL
+47 FEYLFLNL
-58 AWIIALAVPMA
+58 AWIVALAVPMA
-69 VLIATLMTFGRMS
+69 VLIATLMAFGRMS

-107 GITICLTLTYFNNYI
+107 GLIICLSLTYFNNYI

-138 KKRPGLEIEPGHFI
+138 KKRPGLDIEPGHFI

-161 IKKENYGLME
+161 IRKDNNGLME

-178 ENQKIQTSIYS
+178 ENQEIQTSIYS
-189 SSGEL
+189 LTGEL

-216 DYRSYRRINFKRH
+216 DYKSYRRINFKEH
-229 KIIVPADDIM
+229 KIIIPADDMM

-259 DKKANYHKRSD
+259 DKKANYNKRSD
-270 RVKTRIGRAFNK
+270 RVKNRIGRAFKK

-290 SSLDDALLQM
+290 ISLDDALLKM
-300 DNYRTKML
+300 DNYRAEML
-308 NDENLTSVDQRRQER
+308 HDNLPSVEQRRQER

-411 VSPFIGMWSPN
+411 VSPFIGMWTPN
-422 FLLLIIG
+422 FLLLITGI
-429 VYLTLNTVRDRTSI
+429 YLTLNTVRDRASMR
-443 QFKWPWKKKS
+443 FNWPWKKQS
-453 LEDNNA
+453 MENSND